1 MASGFENL
9 VLFGVLSLMLLLG
22 TFLRAKVKIFQD
34 YLVPASI
41 IGGLIGFAIVSTG
54 WLKFGDWA
62 ITSKSFSWFLF
73 HAFNISYIS
82 LLLTRPRDNQNHE
95 NLSKEVVRG
104 GMWQTLIWTISLP
117 AQALIGGAVIWC
129 YNLVTGGSLSEFI
142 GMIATHGYTQGPG
155 QAFAFGTIWEQQGGI
170 ADCANIGVIYAALG
184 FLTAAIIGVPVARM
198 FVKKGLNANK
208 SGASMTREFLTGIMD
223 DNSTATNGRETTHA
237 STIDTLAFHLA
248 LVGVVYMLT
257 YAELTWVQSHIKP
270 FFDQYKWL
278 KGFGATLSMPM
289 FFIHGLIIAYIVRTV
304 AIKCGAG
311 KLMDPVVQTRITGAS
326 VDYLLTATLMSIH
339 IVVLAKYIVPIF
351 LTAAVITLFVLALTM
366 WFGRRT
372 NYGPERVLCQFG
384 CCCGST
390 ATGLLLL
397 RIIDPDFSTPA
408 TLEMA
413 FFNVGILVT
422 CAPILYFFAPAFY
435 TFSAMEII
443 LIYGGIT
450 AVAVAAMF
458 ALRLVGKKAW

>member
-1 MASGFENL
+1 MGSGFENL
-9 VLFGVLSLMLLLG
+9 ILFGLLSLMLLIG
-22 TFLRAKVKIFQD
+22 TLLRAKVKVFQN

-54 WLKFGDWA
+54 WLKIGEWQ
-62 ITSKSFSWFLF
+62 ITNNSFNWFLF

-82 LLLTRPRDNQNHE
+82 LLLTLPRGRQKGV
-95 NLSKEVVRG
+95 SKEIVRG

-117 AQALIGGAVIWC
+117 VQALIGGAVIWV
-129 YNLVTGGSLSEFI
+129 YNLATGNSLSEFI
-142 GMIATHGYTQGPG
+142 GMIVTHGYTQGPG
-155 QAFAFGTIWEQQGGI
+155 QAFAFGTLWEKGGI
-170 ADCANIGVIYAALG
+170 ADCATVGVIYAALG
-184 FLTAAIIGVPVARM
+184 FLTAAIVGVPVARW
-198 FVKKGLNANK
+198 FVHKGLNANK
-208 SGASMTREFLTGIMD
+208 SGASINEEFLTGVMFE
-223 DNSTATNGRETTHA
+223 NSTSTNGRETTHA
-237 STIDTLAFHLA
+237 STIDTLAFHVA
-248 LVGVVYMLT
+248 LVGIVYLFT
-257 YAELTWVQSHIKP
+257 YVELSWLETTIKP

-289 FFIHGLIIAYIVRTV
+289 FFIHGVVIAWIIRILLVRF
-304 AIKCGAG
+304 GAG
-311 KLMDPVVQTRITGAS
+311 KLMDPIVQTRITGAS
-326 VDYLLTATLMSIH
+326 VDFLLTATLMSIH
-339 IVVLAKYIVPIF
+339 IVVLKQYIVPIF
-351 LTAAVITLFVLALTM
+351 LVASTVTLFTLCLVL

-408 TLEMA
+408 TRELA

-435 TFSAMEII
+435 TFTGMEII
-443 LIYGGIT
+443 MIYGTII
-450 AVAVAAMF
+450 AVFIAAMF
-458 ALRLVGKKAW
+458 AFRLVGQRQW